1 MAMLGALYP
10 ALALAAAHPR
20 FSRNRPPSSSGPLL
34 SRSLWTVARFSLL
47 ILLLMTSYTVYQ
59 QWRFA
64 TSDALNHDASRILL
78 INTSSDV
85 PADLSLRQP
94 LLTLKGVEKATYSRS
109 LPEQANIWPDWIRRA
124 DGQIIQAQ
132 RQSVDPHF
140 FDFYDAHRLAGR
152 TFSTTYPELVPAR
165 DVVINRAALLALGFG
180 RPQDAVGRE
189 ISLARDNGD
198 TVSRIIGV
206 VDNIRLA
213 DVREPA
219 PPMIFD
225 NQSVFFNRLSVKLVS
240 GSEAETLSQIRH
252 IWQQAYPRAGPLEV
266 QSYSEYVHAEYADM
280 YQQWY
285 VFGLLSAIGVTV
297 CIFGLIGLSIHIY
310 RTDRK
315 EIAIRNALGASKAD
329 LIALRLKPY
338 LRPLLIANLIAGPLA
353 WLIAVA
359 WLRTFA
365 LHVNPSWI
373 AVVLASASTFIIAF
387 GTLAI
392 HTALAQPARSSSPLR
407 NLE

>member
-1 MAMLGALYP
+1 
-10 ALALAAAHPR
+10 
-20 FSRNRPPSSSGPLL
+20 
-34 SRSLWTVARFSLL
+34 
-47 ILLLMTSYTVYQ
+47 
-59 QWRFA
+59 
-64 TSDALNHDASRILL
+64 
-78 INTSSDV
+78 
-85 PADLSLRQP
+85 
-94 LLTLKGVEKATYSRS
+94 
-109 LPEQANIWPDWIRRA
+109 
-124 DGQIIQAQ
+124 
-132 RQSVDPHF
+132 
-140 FDFYDAHRLAGR
+140 
-152 TFSTTYPELVPAR
+152 
-165 DVVINRAALLALGFG
+165 
-180 RPQDAVGRE
+180 
-189 ISLARDNGD
+189 
-198 TVSRIIGV
+198 
-206 VDNIRLA
+206 
-213 DVREPA
+213 
-219 PPMIFD
+219 
-225 NQSVFFNRLSVKLVS
+225 
-240 GSEAETLSQIRH
+240 
-252 IWQQAYPRAGPLEV
+252 
-266 QSYSEYVHAEYADM
+266 
-280 YQQWY
+280 
-285 VFGLLSAIGVTV
+285 VTV